1 MLSGRRQ
8 REGRKRYNHQK
19 RNECNFQS
27 ADHSLLSLSNIRD
40 NKRRGMSAI
49 YIPTLAVF
57 HLSKTQLLYI
67 HSWDEWMDTSRS
79 QRLQIFVKICAKNHT
94 FHNKRKIKSSSTKL
108 SLNGPFPHY
117 QDHNKWWRWTFSLST
132 MYFDHTVS
140 FWLMMDTS
148 LGQWRPIF
156 GGQ

>member
-1 MLSGRRQ
+1 MQTKRGKDEMQ
-8 REGRKRYNHQK
+8 RKPPKEEWMPFSICWPPIH
-19 RNECNFQS
+19 CPP
-27 ADHSLLSLSNIRD
+27 SNIRD

-57 HLSKTQLLYI
+57 QLSKTQLLYI

-79 QRLQIFVKICAKNHT
+79 QRLQIFFKICAKNHT

-117 QDHNKWWRWTFSLST
+117 QDHNKWWRWAFSLST

-148 LGQWRPIF
+148 LGQRRPIF